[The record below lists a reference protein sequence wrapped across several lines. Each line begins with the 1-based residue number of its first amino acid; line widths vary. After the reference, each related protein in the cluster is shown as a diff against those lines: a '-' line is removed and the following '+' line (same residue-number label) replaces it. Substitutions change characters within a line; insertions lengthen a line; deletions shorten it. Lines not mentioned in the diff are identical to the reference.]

1 MNCKRMKFNKM
12 TIDQI
17 NWQKDNFENIKEAWE
32 GDLWDRKRLGE
43 QLTGYVDR
51 LQCGA
56 VLALDARWGEG
67 KTWFVRH
74 WAKYLSD
81 TDHNVIYLD
90 AFANDYLDDPFL
102 VISSEITN
110 ILNQDKRTKR
120 KVKKLIELSASVGTA
135 LLPSL
140 PKIALTLGLHL
151 VGAGFLSGALQ
162 QSYENAKDEIDT
174 LSDEA
179 SERIKESIQEKIAT
193 HEAEKKTLI
202 EFKKHLAETVE
213 KLDKPLVFIIDEL
226 DRCRP
231 DFSIRLIERI
241 KHFFDIKN
249 IVFVLVMD
257 KVQFSKVVCH
267 NYGYDET
274 LGEAYLDK
282 FVDFT
287 IHLKQA
293 KDSENF
299 ELIIRDQLFKIGEL
313 KSIDEFSELYYW
325 ALYLQLHVKM
335 NSRELIKKINQYAL
349 LRADTDH
356 KNLVLITFLFG
367 SISANNFKSFVE
379 EVSQNL
385 IKSSRGDVYQFARKH
400 GISTWNGNYDEI
412 TNSEWYRIIMQK
424 EFLISNPL
432 LNTMI
437 AAFHDS
443 ARSQDK
449 STKEQYLRGGL
460 VKFAISEYTNS
471 CNFSSD
477 WENYIKRGI

>member
-1 MNCKRMKFNKM
+1 M
-12 TIDQI
+12 TTDQL
-17 NWQKDNFENIKEAWE
+17 NWQKDNFENIQTAWD
-32 GDLWDRKRLGE
+32 GDLWDRRRLGE
-43 QLTGYVDR
+43 QLTNYVDR

-74 WAKYLSD
+74 WTKHLD
-81 TDHNVIYLD
+81 NTNHNVIYLD
-90 AFANDYLDDPFL
+90 AFVNDYLDDPFL
-102 VISSEITN
+102 VIASEIAAK
-110 ILNQDKRTKR
+110 LDKTAENKPLVH
-120 KVKKLIELSASVGTA
+120 KFKKAAAVMQQGLLTLAPTLIASMI
-135 LLPSL
+135 SC
-140 PKIALTLGLHL
+140 ALTGGIIPLIKINSENIKDKIDDAIDKVTENIGEK
-151 VGAGFLSGALQ
+151 VTEAIQ
-162 QSYENAKDEIDT
+162 NKIDSYEEEKKSLLAFKNT
-174 LSDEA
+174 LSE
-179 SERIKESIQEKIAT
+179 
-193 HEAEKKTLI
+193 
-202 EFKKHLAETVE
+202 LADS
-213 KLDKPLVFIIDEL
+213 LDKPLVFIIDEL

-313 KSIDEFSELYYW
+313 KSTDEFSELYYW
-325 ALYLQLHVKM
+325 ALYLQFHVKM

-379 EVSQNL
+379 EVSQKL
-385 IKSSRGDVYQFARKH
+385 IKDSMGDVYQFARKH

-412 TNSEWYRIIMQK
+412 TYSEWYRIIMQK